1 MSLHSQNFVLSKPG
15 LSLHGYLTHTVWR
28 MTLPY
33 LLSFDLSQM
42 DDAKQEAG
50 DKTSAGEMKSQAD
63 QVLEELGIPIAGEYR
78 QRWKCQ

>member
-1 MSLHSQNFVLSKPG
+1 
-15 LSLHGYLTHTVWR
+15 
-28 MTLPY
+28 
-33 LLSFDLSQM
+33 M

-78 QRWKCQ
+78 QWWKCQ